1 MRDTF
6 WKVIVTVA
14 LIVVLTFGAGLFI
27 VQGAKNTAIS
37 YEEQVAVAQSDIQ
50 VQEKRRS
57 DLIPNLVETVKTYD
71 KHEYDTLMAVIAAR
85 GSSSDAAVSEITTQ
99 IAAVAEAYPELQSA
113 DNYREL
119 MNELAVTENLIAN
132 YRSDYNRTVKSYRQY
147 VRRFPNS
154 TFLSL
159 TGYEVQSYALLS
171 FNVSE
176 DAPSVGNLFG
186 DQRNR
191 DHVPGDSGKCCYRAG
206 DADSGHGH
214 FWQHQAGSNG
224 AQTGIYH
231 RD

>member
-37 YEEQVAVAQSDIQ
+37 YEEQVAAAQSDIQ

-57 DLIPNLVETVKTYD
+57 DLIPNLVETVKAYD

-154 TFLSL
+154 TFLNL

-171 FNVSE
+171 FNASE

-186 DQRNR
+186 D
-191 DHVPGDSGKCCYRAG
+191 
-206 DADSGHGH
+206 
-214 FWQHQAGSNG
+214 
-224 AQTGIYH
+224 
-231 RD
+231 

>member
-27 VQGAKNTAIS
+27 AQGAKNTAIS
-37 YEEQVAVAQSDIQ
+37 YEEQVAAAQSDIQ

-57 DLIPNLVETVKTYD
+57 DLIPNLVETVKAYD

-186 DQRNR
+186 D
-191 DHVPGDSGKCCYRAG
+191 
-206 DADSGHGH
+206 
-214 FWQHQAGSNG
+214 
-224 AQTGIYH
+224 
-231 RD
+231 